1 MTKKKNIW
9 DLKISGSIREGG
21 QGAVNVG
28 AVLGWGALYYIMTL
42 QEAMF

>member
-21 QGAVNVG
+21 QGAVNVW
-28 AVLGWGALYYIMTL
+28 VLGWGGLYYIMTL